1 MIRLFSPERF
11 RDYIYNPVPDEL
23 LGNGAIVLSP
33 FECTIDAGV
42 DDAWT
47 ITLTH
52 SYDRYNKYKYIEKN
66 AILVVDCDIC
76 REQTSRKQAFRI
88 LEVEPGDANIT
99 ATGYPVAWESIYEV
113 PINANYGGINE
124 EDKWTVGQIIAN
136 WNSIYSNKYQV
147 DTSYLDR
154 TILDDKIN
162 LYVNN
167 SNLQEVLNGD
177 SGNTIHNLYNT
188 ELVYDNYMYHLMK
201 SGGMGEDL
209 SGDMVVETGYNLA
222 GIDMSES
229 MTDVI
234 TRIIPLST
242 EGYTIS
248 DEQKYIDATWPDGQ
262 ENPYPHVFAKYET
275 YDVKFIDDRDENDDD
290 PTPWTDTQNTTKDIK
305 AQIEAKVRELS
316 EKYLRMARQG
326 DWDHH
331 YPLIPPIDNNPHEPG
346 RMYYQNVDRAALPY
360 GYLFYSY
367 TDAIGVLTKKVTED
381 LPNNDETYKDVITNA
396 IKAGFKWCEKT
407 EIAGWDWRYETFY
420 SSSDG
425 DGFYDY
431 LPYYDW
437 YEDETGW
444 FYGDNAGEG
453 HYIKSGWVESS
464 RSKHYWMNAEGYWDP
479 QWDDDTAWDWYKDDT
494 GWWYGSKNED
504 GTTKNY
510 AKNQWIKDTS
520 SGNWYW
526 IDSNGY
532 LMDGEK
538 KKWWYG
544 TEDRTD
550 VVQFKYWKIGNYI
563 YWLDK
568 DGYADENLMNW
579 SDFQWRE
586 DDVGYYYGDG
596 KGHYLTNCW
605 VEESQ
610 SKHYWVDEDGYRDDA
625 KTDSNQW
632 CWHGDWDSGFW
643 YGTKDDS
650 SDDEDEVTVE
660 KVCKQVKKFCNAGAT
675 YYTKSELISNIRTQC
690 GRVTHSG
697 DSTIGQIE
705 DTCDTYS
712 SSGTEAA
719 FISAVETIL
728 DATSY
733 DLSNLGMITV
743 DGTCED
749 IKSVVDN
756 PSSYTKSTLVS
767 KIKGILNDGPNHTAS
782 STLGLIEAV
791 VNNTIYNKT
800 TMVTKIKGYLEN
812 AGYYDDDDDNTSS
825 SSGSSSSSSS
835 SSSSDD
841 EEEETVTKINYPKSQ
856 FMYVSGNGTWY
867 WFDANGYYTAAW
879 MVDDDQWDW
888 HQDSVGWWYGDGSGS
903 YPTGQWMKIGGKW
916 YFFDINGYA
925 DPGTD
930 DFADTKTGDSNSATY
945 DSNREGVGS
954 TSSETK
960 ETIYDENREGV
971 RAWIQDGFVMEL
983 KACIQDCTDQL
994 YKTMNTQLKELAMAD
1009 LEVLKYPAVSISINF
1024 NTLVN
1029 TPQYEKF
1036 AFLRDLYLGDQVY
1049 FYEHRL
1055 GIEGKER
1062 ITGIKY
1068 DVIKE
1073 EISEMTF
1080 QTSAYN
1086 RKSSFVKS
1094 IANTTAK
1101 TGTIIKY
1108 NLHDAL
1114 EDGYGGFLKT
1124 GYGVDLTTL

>member
-33 FECTIDAGV
+33 FDCTIEAKV

-47 ITLTH
+47 LTLTH

-76 REQTSRKQAFRI
+76 REQTTRKQAFRI
-88 LEVEPGDANIT
+88 LEVEPGDDSIT
-99 ATGYPVAWESIYEV
+99 ASGDPVAWESIYEV
-113 PINANYGGINE
+113 PINANYGGVNE
-124 EDKWTVGQIIAN
+124 EDKWTVAQIIAN

-154 TILDDKIN
+154 SILDDKIN

-188 ELVYDNYMYHLMK
+188 ELVYDNYTYHLMPPFDGDD
-201 SGGMGEDL
+201 GGMGEDL
-209 SGDMVVETGYNLA
+209 SGDITVETGYNLA

-248 DEQKYIDATWPDGQ
+248 GDQKYIDATWPDGQ

-275 YDVKFIDDRDENDDD
+275 YDIKFVDDRDENDDD
-290 PTPWTDTQNTTKDIK
+290 PTPWTDTQNTTKDVK
-305 AQIEAKVRELS
+305 AKIEAKVRELS
-316 EKYLRMARQG
+316 EEYLRKARKG
-326 DWDHH
+326 EWNHNF
-331 YPLIPPIDNNPHEPG
+331 PMTPPIDNNPHEPG
-346 RMYYQNVDRAALPY
+346 RSYDQNADRAALPY

-367 TDAIGVLTKKVTED
+367 TDAIGVLTKKVTEE
-381 LPNNDETYKDVITNA
+381 LPNSDESYKDIITNA
-396 IKAGFKWCEKT
+396 IKAGFKWCETT
-407 EIAGWDWRYETFY
+407 EIAGWDWRYEAY
-420 SSSDG
+420 YGSEDG
-425 DGFYDY
+425 DGNYDY
-431 LPYYDW
+431 LPYYSW
-437 YEDETGW
+437 YQDDTGW

-453 HYIKSGWVESS
+453 HYIKSGWVEDAKN
-464 RSKHYWMNAEGYWDP
+464 KHYWMNAEGYWDP
-479 QWDDDTAWDWYKDDT
+479 QWDDTTNWEWYHDDT

-520 SGNWYW
+520 SGNWYYV
-526 IDSNGY
+526 DASGY
-532 LMDGEK
+532 LMDGSK
-538 KKWWYG
+538 RKYWYG

-586 DDVGYYYGDG
+586 DEIGYYYGDG
-596 KGHYLTNCW
+596 KGHYLTSCW

-610 SKHYWVDEDGYRDDA
+610 SKHYWVDASGYRDEA
-625 KTDSNQW
+625 KTDNNQW
-632 CWHGDWDSGFW
+632 CWHGDWNSGFW
-643 YGTKDDS
+643 YGTKQ
-650 SDDEDEVTVE
+650 DDEDEGSDDDSDE
-660 KVCKQVKKFCNAGAT
+660 K
-675 YYTKSELISNIRTQC
+675 
-690 GRVTHSG
+690 
-697 DSTIGQIE
+697 
-705 DTCDTYS
+705 
-712 SSGTEAA
+712 
-719 FISAVETIL
+719 ETL
-728 DATSY
+728 
-733 DLSNLGMITV
+733 
-743 DGTCED
+743 
-749 IKSVVDN
+749 
-756 PSSYTKSTLVS
+756 
-767 KIKGILNDGPNHTAS
+767 
-782 STLGLIEAV
+782 
-791 VNNTIYNKT
+791 
-800 TMVTKIKGYLEN
+800 TKIKGVNDN
-812 AGYYDDDDDNTSS
+812 ASKYTKPNYISAIKSYIASGPEHTSS
-825 SSGSSSSSSS
+825 STIGRIETTVNNSALDKETMVEYVDTYLDASGYFDSGSTSVTADYSPSRTYSVGDKCKHNGSIYKCIVAITTPESWNSSHWELYNESSIPSYDS
-835 SSSSDD
+835 TKTYKAGNKCQRNGINYKCTVDID
-841 EEEETVTKINYPKSQ
+841 EPEAWNPNHWEVWSGEVTKINYAANQ
-856 FMYVSGNGTWY
+856 YMYVSGNGTWY
-867 WFDANGYYTAAW
+867 WFDANGYFTAAW

-888 HQDSVGWWYGDGSGS
+888 HQDSIGWWYGDGSGS

-916 YFFDINGYA
+916 YFFDITGYA

-971 RAWIQDGFVMEL
+971 RAWIQDGFVAEL
-983 KACIQDCTDQL
+983 RACIQECTDML
-994 YKTMNTQLKELAMAD
+994 YDTMNKQLIELATAD
-1009 LEVLKYPAVSISINF
+1009 LNVLKYPAVSISINF

-1068 DVIKE
+1068 DVIRE

-1080 QTSAYN
+1080 QTSAYS
-1086 RKSSFVKS
+1086 KKKGFVKS

-1114 EDGYGGFLKT
+1114 EDGYGGYLKT